1 MYEIKSFLKV
11 KSKLF
16 GTLQIPLVGRY
27 EVGILLKHHI
37 VTATTPT
44 GITSSS
50 SKGPT
55 AAKSTAKGHTAANSR
70 TTTLRAKK
78 PHRGPLR
85 RREQHVQH
93 RLHRKYLAASTATK
107 ISIAAKS
114 PTTEGPTVKGRMNHQ
129 LECLPRVEP
138 PPRATPSPGLHRL
151 HCISAASS

>member
-37 VTATTPT
+37 VTATIPT
-44 GITSSS
+44 GTTSSS

-55 AAKSTAKGHTAANSR
+55 AAKSTAEGHTAANSR
-70 TTTLRAKK
+70 TTTLRAKQ

-85 RREQHVQH
+85 CREQH

-114 PTTEGPTVKGRMNHQ
+114 PTTKGPTVEGKMNHQ